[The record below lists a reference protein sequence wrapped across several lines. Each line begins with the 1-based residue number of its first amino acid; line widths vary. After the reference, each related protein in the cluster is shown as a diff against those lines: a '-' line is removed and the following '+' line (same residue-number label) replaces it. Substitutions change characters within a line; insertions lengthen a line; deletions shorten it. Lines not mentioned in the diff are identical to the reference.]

1 MRRVGVASFALGFAS
16 AVIWPALVLAQPCVT
31 QSFER
36 PLPGARNVEVR
47 QADVP
52 SARFPAFW
60 QEGLLFGYAYRIY
73 PNATAELAAE
83 FQRAAW
89 RIDVTC
95 DTDAGT
101 CRYDTTGNA
110 PPNGAGIA
118 EILGACL
125 LGSDVVGKEV
135 VPERQAVVAPPQAPV
150 AAPDPEPQ
158 PDPFEVEVVARAN
171 CSKADMPEGNTVF
184 VVQTLLIAAGQDPG
198 PVDGLLGP
206 ATLGA
211 LNAYLGAAYDA
222 ATLAQAIEP
231 LRRKICADVD

>member
-101 CRYDTTGNA
+101 CRYDTTGN
-110 PPNGAGIA
+110 G
-118 EILGACL
+118 
-125 LGSDVVGKEV
+125 DVVGKEV